1 MVSERDSTAQ
11 FNLAFLGC
19 GFATRLHSKTLSG
32 FKRDFQR
39 YYASRDGEKAAAY
52 NRKYRGSDYFDSY
65 DAAIADDKIEVVLI
79 ATPPTYHLDLTLE
92 AMRAGKHVIVE
103 KPAFLRTADFAD
115 IRQAQVETGRY
126 VFVAENYFYKPLAFK
141 LRELICAGLIGEV
154 LFVHVNALKHQRIDD
169 WRGDADLAG
178 GGAMFEGGI
187 HWINFIANLGLT
199 VESIRGFRTGAR
211 EGLDR
216 SMLVA
221 IEYAEGA
228 VGTLYYSW
236 EIPSLFKG
244 LRISRIFGSKGS
256 ITFESNG
263 LFIIVNGVRQRVI
276 IPKLTDVAGYKAMF
290 RDFVRALRAGKE
302 PQMNLDLAQKDLTLV
317 ETIYESI

>member
-19 GFATRLHSKTLSG
+19 GFATRLHSKTLSS

-52 NRKYRGSDYFDSY
+52 NRKYRGNGYFDSY
-65 DAAIADDKIEVVLI
+65 EAAIADDKIEVVLI

-103 KPAFLRTADFAD
+103 KPAFLRAADFAD
-115 IRQAQVETGRY
+115 IRQAQIETERY
-126 VFVAENYFYKPLAFK
+126 VFVAENYFYKPLAYK

-169 WRGDADLAG
+169 WRTDVDLAG
-178 GGAMFEGGI
+178 GGALFEGGI

-199 VESIRGFRTGAR
+199 VKSIRGLRTGVR
-211 EGLDR
+211 DGSDR

-228 VGTLYYSW
+228 VGSLYYSW

-263 LFIIVNGVRQRVI
+263 LFIIVNGVRKRVI
-276 IPKLTDVAGYKAMF
+276 IPKLTDVAGYKTMF
-290 RDFVRALRAGKE
+290 RDFVRALREGAE
-302 PQMNLDLAQKDLTLV
+302 PQMNLDLAQRDLTLI

>member
-1 MVSERDSTAQ
+1 MTYERNLAAQ

-19 GFATRLHSKTLSG
+19 GFATRLHSRTLSG
-32 FKRDFQR
+32 FKHDFRR

-52 NRKYRGSDYFDSY
+52 NRKYKGNGYFDSY
-65 DAAIADDKIEVVLI
+65 EAAIESDTIEVVLI
-79 ATPPTYHLDLTLE
+79 ATPPAYHFDLSLK

-103 KPAFLRTADFAD
+103 KPAYLRTADFAD
-115 IRQAQVETGRY
+115 IRQVQAETGKC
-126 VFVAENYFYKPLAFK
+126 VFVAENYYYKPLAFK
-141 LRELICAGLIGEV
+141 LRELIRTGVIGDV
-154 LFVHVNALKHQRIDD
+154 IFVHVNALKRQSIDD
-169 WRGDADLAG
+169 WRGDAALAG

-211 EGLDR
+211 EGSDR

-244 LRISRIFGSKGS
+244 LRISRVFGSKGS

-263 LFIIVNGVRQRVI
+263 LFIIVNGVRKRAIV
-276 IPKLTDVAGYKAMF
+276 PNVTDIGGYKTMF
-290 RDFVRALRAGKE
+290 SDFVFALRAGKE
-302 PQMNLDLAQKDLTLV
+302 PQMNLDLAQNDQALV
-317 ETIYESI
+317 EAIYQST